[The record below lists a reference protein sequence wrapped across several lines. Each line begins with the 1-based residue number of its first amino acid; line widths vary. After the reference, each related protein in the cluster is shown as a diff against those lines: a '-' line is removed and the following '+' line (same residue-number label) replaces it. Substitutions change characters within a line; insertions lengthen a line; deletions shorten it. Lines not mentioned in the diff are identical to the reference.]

1 MFMPSNVRQ
10 VRVKR
15 EVLDEIRKI
24 YDYPYLSDSAI
35 VNMALEDLVKIKK
48 KEQEEKAK
56 FQKTW

>member
-35 VNMALEDLVKIKK
+35 VNMALEDLIKIKR
-48 KEQEEKAK
+48 KEKEKTA
-56 FQKTW
+56 TTRGVW